1 MSIFIKYIYILTHE
15 KVDVKVKQGNTN
27 KTPYLYSSYG
37 QQNTIH
43 SVHLTPFYNGIG
55 YIQKRW

>member
-27 KTPYLYSSYG
+27 KTPYRIVLMVNKI
-37 QQNTIH
+37 Q
-43 SVHLTPFYNGIG
+43 
-55 YIQKRW
+55 YIQFT